1 MTLSV
6 RALLAL
12 LLAAWFTLPS
22 TGDDGGENAGGTG
35 VWILPRSTFLAAT
48 ACTGGGVP
56 REAKT
61 FTLASDIVLALSSE
75 VGEATATW
83 IDEIAGVAVSLPIS
97 GGQVRVPATLL
108 QALGNAPLRQ
118 ATIVIADASHAGY
131 VLEVDVAANGTV
143 TVGVL

>member
-35 VWILPRSTFLAAT
+35 VWILPRSTYLAASVC
-48 ACTGGGVP
+48 ADGAP

-61 FTLASDIVLALSSE
+61 FTLAGDIVLALSSE

-83 IDEIAGVAVSLPIS
+83 IDEVAGVAVSLPVS
-97 GGQVRVPATLL
+97 GGQVRVPAALL

-118 ATIVIADASHAGY
+118 ATVVIADASHAGY
-131 VLEVDVAANGTV
+131 VIEIEVAADGTV
-143 TVGVL
+143 TVGVM